1 MSGDPSM
8 KLASGELCEG
18 TRRCHYNTNGT
29 EAAQAEELGQGS
41 GSLGG
46 IAAVSQLQ
54 VLALSP
60 ELL

>member
-1 MSGDPSM
+1 M